1 MPDLRIV
8 DQQLW
13 EAAKSRQKSL
23 DTSLKGLHRNNR
35 PNYLLSGLLKCGACG
50 GGYAKI
56 NSERYGCSQSRN
68 KGESVCAN
76 KKTIK
81 RDKIEAMVL
90 GALQTHLMRDDLLK
104 VFCAEYTKHFNELQ
118 SQHDQSLKAHRAEA
132 AKLAKERENIIQAI
146 KDGVA
151 VDLIKDDLERS
162 SERLKELETLL
173 EATPTSAPMLHP
185 AMAERYRRQI
195 SDLRASLDQE
205 ENRGEAA
212 LILRGL
218 IEKIVLTPVPGQD
231 DLSIDL
237 HGSLAG
243 ILSIASQE
251 NPMKNQATKE
261 KRLARLVANDN
272 YSSQPSIVL
281 VAGAGCQRYLPLVT
295 ALDIASKPL
304 QEEAL
309 LSAMEGVRSSKEAYS
324 TSNSALPATGG
335 QKNG

>member
-1 MPDLRIV
+1 M
-8 DQQLW
+8 
-13 EAAKSRQKSL
+13 
-23 DTSLKGLHRNNR
+23 
-35 PNYLLSGLLKCGACG
+35 
-50 GGYAKI
+50 
-56 NSERYGCSQSRN
+56 
-68 KGESVCAN
+68 
-76 KKTIK
+76 
-81 RDKIEAMVL
+81 
-90 GALQTHLMRDDLLK
+90 
-104 VFCAEYTKHFNELQ
+104 FCAEYTKHFNELQ